1 MAKDRIERDELA
13 SKLIETA
20 SSAEDPLR
28 AMAELLTD
36 FVMEA
41 EVTAKVGAEAHE
53 RSAERTTHRNG
64 HRERRWDTRLG
75 TLQLQVPKVR
85 EGGYVPSFIEH
96 RKRSEQALISV
107 IQEAVVKGVSTRKIE
122 AVLEELGIAG
132 VSAGQVSQL
141 CAALDEKVR
150 KFREGPLGEIRY
162 VWVDALYE
170 KVRVD
175 DRVESMAVVIATG
188 VNLQG
193 RREVLGFDVI
203 AAESEEGWAEF
214 FKSLKERGL
223 HGVKLV
229 ISDAH
234 TGLKAAVRKVLKV
247 EWQRCKVHFYRNVL
261 VHVPKRSQ
269 AEVSEAMKAVFV
281 QRDEK
286 SAKAKAAD
294 LVRQFQTRF
303 AKAMEIFEAGIDDV
317 LSYLHYPQPH
327 RSADQFHQSAGAA
340 ESGDPAPHA
349 GGGHLP
355 ARRRVPA
362 ADRHAAGGEERRLA
376 HRRQSVSDLRRRA
389 GRGIRD
395 QGRIDGGES
404 IRKEAFLECEGSA
417 LALPGF
423 IAFAPEW
430 LRCGAACAALAIPA
444 SESALRSLPSVAV
457 SSAQVTAILN
467 PTSGVGGEFT
477 LFY

>member
-1 MAKDRIERDELA
+1 MAKDRINRDELA
-13 SKLIETA
+13 DKLVERA
-20 SSAEDPLR
+20 AEAEDPLR
-28 AMAELLTD
+28 TMAELITGFL
-36 FVMEA
+36 MEA
-41 EVTAKVGAEAHE
+41 EVATKVGAEAHE
-53 RSAERTTHRNG
+53 RSEQRITHRNG
-64 HRERRWDTRLG
+64 YRDRRWDTRLG

-150 KFREGPLGEIRY
+150 KFREGPLGEVRY

-188 VNLQG
+188 ANLQG

-214 FKSLKERGL
+214 FKGLKERGL
-223 HGVKLV
+223 RGVKLV

-234 TGLKAAVRKVLKV
+234 TGLKAALRKVLKV
-247 EWQRCKVHFYRNVL
+247 EWQRCKVHFYRNIL

-281 QRDEK
+281 QRDEQ

-294 LVRQFQTRF
+294 LARQFQARF
-303 AKAMEIFEAGIDDV
+303 AKAMEIFEAGIEDV

-327 RSADQFHQSAGAA
+327 RVRISSTNPL
-340 ESGDPAPHA
+340 ER
-349 GGGHLP
+349 LNLEI
-355 ARRRVPA
+355 RRRTRVVGIFPNPA
-362 ADRHAAGGEERRLA
+362 ACLRLIGMLLVEKNDDWLTDDKA
-376 HRRQSVSDLRRRA
+376 YLTFD
-389 GRGIRD
+389 D
-395 QGRIDGGES
+395 
-404 IRKEAFLECEGSA
+404 
-417 LALPGF
+417 
-423 IAFAPEW
+423 APAE
-430 LRCGAACAALAIPA
+430 
-444 SESALRSLPSVAV
+444 ESASKVV
-457 SSAQVTAILN
+457 SMAASQ
-467 PTSGVGGEFT
+467 
-477 LFY
+477 

>member
-1 MAKDRIERDELA
+1 MAKDRINRDELA
-13 SKLIETA
+13 DKLVERA
-20 SSAEDPLR
+20 AEAEDPLR
-28 AMAELLTD
+28 TMAELITGFL
-36 FVMEA
+36 MEA
-41 EVTAKVGAEAHE
+41 EVAHQVGAEAHE
-53 RSAERTTHRNG
+53 RTEQRTTHRNG
-64 HRERRWDTRLG
+64 YRDRRWDTRLG
-75 TLQLQVPKVR
+75 TMQLQVPKVR

-150 KFREGPLGEIRY
+150 KFREGPLGEVRY

-188 VNLQG
+188 ANLQG

-214 FKSLKERGL
+214 LKGLKERGL

-234 TGLKAAVRKVLKV
+234 TGLKNAVRKVLKV

-286 SAKAKAAD
+286 SAKTKAAD
-294 LVRQFQTRF
+294 LVRQFQSRF

-327 RSADQFHQSAGAA
+327 RVRISSTNPL
-340 ESGDPAPHA
+340 ER
-349 GGGHLP
+349 LNLEI
-355 ARRRVPA
+355 RRRTRVVGIFPNPA
-362 ADRHAAGGEERRLA
+362 ACLRLIGMLLVEKNDDWLTDDKA
-376 HRRQSVSDLRRRA
+376 YLTFDDA
-389 GRGIRD
+389 P
-395 QGRIDGGES
+395 
-404 IRKEAFLECEGSA
+404 LE
-417 LALPGF
+417 
-423 IAFAPEW
+423 
-430 LRCGAACAALAIPA
+430 
-444 SESALRSLPSVAV
+444 ESAAKVV
-457 SSAQVTAILN
+457 SMAASQ
-467 PTSGVGGEFT
+467 
-477 LFY
+477 

>member
-1 MAKDRIERDELA
+1 MAKDRINRDELA
-13 SKLIETA
+13 DKLVERA
-20 SSAEDPLR
+20 AEAEDPLR
-28 AMAELLTD
+28 TMAELITGFL
-36 FVMEA
+36 MET
-41 EVTAKVGAEAHE
+41 EVAAKVGAEAHE
-53 RSAERTTHRNG
+53 RSEQRTTHRNG
-64 HRERRWDTRLG
+64 YRDRRWDTRLG

-188 VNLQG
+188 ANLQG

-214 FKSLKERGL
+214 LKGLKERGL

-234 TGLKAAVRKVLKV
+234 TGLKNAVRKVLKV

-269 AEVSEAMKAVFV
+269 AEVSEAMKGVFV

-286 SAKAKAAD
+286 SAKTKAAD
-294 LVRQFQTRF
+294 LARQFQSRF

-317 LSYLHYPQPH
+317 LSYLHYPQSH
-327 RSADQFHQSAGAA
+327 RVRISSTNPL
-340 ESGDPAPHA
+340 ER
-349 GGGHLP
+349 LNLEI
-355 ARRRVPA
+355 RRRTRVVGIFPNPA
-362 ADRHAAGGEERRLA
+362 ACLRLIGMLLVEKNDDWLTDDKAYLTFDDAPLEESPAKVVSMAAG
-376 HRRQSVSDLRRRA
+376 Q
-389 GRGIRD
+389 
-395 QGRIDGGES
+395 
-404 IRKEAFLECEGSA
+404 
-417 LALPGF
+417 
-423 IAFAPEW
+423 
-430 LRCGAACAALAIPA
+430 
-444 SESALRSLPSVAV
+444 
-457 SSAQVTAILN
+457 
-467 PTSGVGGEFT
+467 
-477 LFY
+477 

>member
-1 MAKDRIERDELA
+1 MAKDRIDRDELA

-20 SSAEDPLR
+20 SNAEDPLR
-28 AMAELLTD
+28 TMAEMITD
-36 FVMEA
+36 FLMEA
-41 EVTAKVGAEAHE
+41 EVTAQVGAEPHE
-53 RSAERTTHRNG
+53 RSADRTTHRNG
-64 HRERRWDTRLG
+64 HRQRRWDTRLG
-75 TLQLQVPKVR
+75 TMMLQVPKVR

-122 AVLEELGIAG
+122 SVLEELGIAG

-141 CAALDEKVR
+141 CTSLDEKVR

-175 DRVESMAVVIATG
+175 ERIESMAVVIATG

-203 AAESEEGWAEF
+203 AAETEEGWTEF
-214 FKSLKERGL
+214 LKGLKERGL

-234 TGLKAAVRKVLKV
+234 TGLKNAVRKALKT

-281 QRDEK
+281 QRDKK
-286 SAKAKAAD
+286 SAEIKAAD

-317 LSYLHYPQPH
+317 LSYLHYPQSH
-327 RSADQFHQSAGAA
+327 RTRISSTNPL
-340 ESGDPAPHA
+340 ER
-349 GGGHLP
+349 LNLEI
-355 ARRRVPA
+355 RRRTRVVGIFPNTAACLRLIGMLLVEKNDDWLTDDKAYLTFDDAPA
-362 ADRHAAGGEERRLA
+362 EDSAAKVVSMAAG
-376 HRRQSVSDLRRRA
+376 Q
-389 GRGIRD
+389 
-395 QGRIDGGES
+395 
-404 IRKEAFLECEGSA
+404 
-417 LALPGF
+417 
-423 IAFAPEW
+423 
-430 LRCGAACAALAIPA
+430 
-444 SESALRSLPSVAV
+444 
-457 SSAQVTAILN
+457 
-467 PTSGVGGEFT
+467 
-477 LFY
+477 

>member
-1 MAKDRIERDELA
+1 MAKDRIDRNELA
-13 SKLIETA
+13 DKLIETA
-20 SSAEDPLR
+20 TTAEDPLR

-41 EVTAKVGAEAHE
+41 EVTAKIGAEPHE
-53 RSAERTTHRNG
+53 RTAERTTHRNG

-75 TLQLQVPKVR
+75 TLTLNVPKLR

-122 AVLEELGIAG
+122 AVLEQFGIAG

-150 KFREGPLGEIRY
+150 QFRERPLGESRY

-170 KVRVD
+170 KVRLD

-188 VNLQG
+188 VNLEG
-193 RREVLGFDVI
+193 RREVLGFDVVPS
-203 AAESEEGWAEF
+203 ESEEGWSAF
-214 FKSLKERGL
+214 FKNLKERGL
-223 HGVKLV
+223 KGVKLV

-234 TGLKAAVRKVLKV
+234 KGLMAAVRKVLKA

-286 SAKAKAAD
+286 SAKAKAVE
-294 LVRQFQTRF
+294 LVRQFEVRF
-303 AKAMEIFEAGIDDV
+303 AKAMETFEGGIDDV

-327 RSADQFHQSAGAA
+327 RVRISSTNPL
-340 ESGDPAPHA
+340 ER
-349 GGGHLP
+349 LNLEI
-355 ARRRVPA
+355 RRRTRVVGIFPHSGACLRLIGMLLVEKHEDWLTDEKAYLTFDDAPA
-362 ADRHAAGGEERRLA
+362 EESTAKVVTMAAG
-376 HRRQSVSDLRRRA
+376 Q
-389 GRGIRD
+389 
-395 QGRIDGGES
+395 
-404 IRKEAFLECEGSA
+404 
-417 LALPGF
+417 
-423 IAFAPEW
+423 
-430 LRCGAACAALAIPA
+430 
-444 SESALRSLPSVAV
+444 
-457 SSAQVTAILN
+457 
-467 PTSGVGGEFT
+467 
-477 LFY
+477 

>member
-1 MAKDRIERDELA
+1 MAKDRINRDELA
-13 SKLIETA
+13 DKLVERA
-20 SSAEDPLR
+20 AEAEDPLR
-28 AMAELLTD
+28 TMAELITGFL
-36 FVMEA
+36 MEA
-41 EVTAKVGAEAHE
+41 EVANQVGAEAHE
-53 RSAERTTHRNG
+53 RTEQRTTHRNG
-64 HRERRWDTRLG
+64 YRDRRWDTRLG
-75 TLQLQVPKVR
+75 TMQLQVPKVR

-141 CAALDEKVR
+141 CSALDEKVR

-188 VNLQG
+188 ANLQG

-214 FKSLKERGL
+214 FKGLKERGL
-223 HGVKLV
+223 HGVELV

-234 TGLKAAVRKVLKV
+234 TGLKNAVRKVLKV

-286 SAKAKAAD
+286 SAKTKAAD
-294 LVRQFQTRF
+294 LVRQFQSRF

-327 RSADQFHQSAGAA
+327 RVRISSTNPL
-340 ESGDPAPHA
+340 ER
-349 GGGHLP
+349 LNLEI
-355 ARRRVPA
+355 RRRTRVVGIFPNPA
-362 ADRHAAGGEERRLA
+362 ACLRLIGMLLVEKNDDWLTDDKA
-376 HRRQSVSDLRRRA
+376 YLTFDDA
-389 GRGIRD
+389 P
-395 QGRIDGGES
+395 
-404 IRKEAFLECEGSA
+404 LE
-417 LALPGF
+417 
-423 IAFAPEW
+423 
-430 LRCGAACAALAIPA
+430 
-444 SESALRSLPSVAV
+444 ESAAKVV
-457 SSAQVTAILN
+457 SMAASQ
-467 PTSGVGGEFT
+467 
-477 LFY
+477 